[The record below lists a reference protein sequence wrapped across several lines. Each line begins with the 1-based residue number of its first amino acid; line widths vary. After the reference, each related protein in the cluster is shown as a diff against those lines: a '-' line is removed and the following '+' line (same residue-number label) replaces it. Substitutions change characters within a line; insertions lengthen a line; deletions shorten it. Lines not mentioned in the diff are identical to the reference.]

1 MMISKIIFDLTI
13 IFSSDKNLLEYS
25 IVDCPTKSQVA
36 CFGFSIPL
44 SFGLMGIACKTQLSV
59 STQSTV
65 LREGVSQLSL
75 PSSHPASFTTQPE
88 PSTKLGEVAVAR
100 GGN

>member
-1 MMISKIIFDLTI
+1 M
-13 IFSSDKNLLEYS
+13 
-25 IVDCPTKSQVA
+25 VDCPTKSQVA

-44 SFGLMGIACKTQLSV
+44 SFGLMGIACKTWLSV

-65 LREGVSQLSL
+65 LREGVSQLSP
-75 PSSHPASFTTQPE
+75 PSSSQPASFATQTE

-100 GGN
+100 RGGN

>member
-1 MMISKIIFDLTI
+1 M
-13 IFSSDKNLLEYS
+13 
-25 IVDCPTKSQVA
+25 DCPTESQVA

-44 SFGLMGIACKTQLSV
+44 SFGLMGIACKTWLSV

-65 LREGVSQLSL
+65 LREGVSQLSP
-75 PSSHPASFTTQPE
+75 PSSQPASFATQTE
-88 PSTKLGEVAVAR
+88 KPSTMLGEVAVAR